1 MSRLARARRA
11 FRCDAPARCVA
22 PIPREA
28 AVVVAHSP
36 GQQRTERGVAVGVH
50 YLLRGGVHHQAH
62 AAQAIGSQDLHL
74 PSEQVGAGQEGVQ
87 VRRTCEV
94 RRTYPR

>member
-1 MSRLARARRA
+1 MA

-62 AAQAIGSQDLHL
+62 AAQPIQAVAQHL
-74 PSEQVGAGQEGVQ
+74 AGEQVGAGQEGVQ
-87 VRRTCEV
+87 VRRTSQV